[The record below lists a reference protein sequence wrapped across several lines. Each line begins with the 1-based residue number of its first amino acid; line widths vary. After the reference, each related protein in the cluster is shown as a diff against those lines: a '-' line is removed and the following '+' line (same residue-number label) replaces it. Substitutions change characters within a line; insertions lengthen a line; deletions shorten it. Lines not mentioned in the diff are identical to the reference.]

1 MMDKQYRFHC
11 NGCKKPDKDYPVKF
25 QDYEVG
31 QEVYECP
38 PVSMH
43 RWARRD
49 VYAIFTGLYCD
60 ECYNSNKYPYRKDYY
75 HDPAYAGE
83 RMDEDY

>member
-1 MMDKQYRFHC
+1 MDAICQ
-11 NGCKKPDKDYPVKF
+11 GCRNKAVEGF
-25 QDYEVG
+25 NSGEL
-31 QEVYECP
+31 VY
-38 PVSMH
+38 H
-43 RWARRD
+43 YWARSD
-49 VYAIFTGLYCD
+49 AYGLYTGLYCD